1 MRYVKAKS
9 ITELLGR
16 FLREEGLETPLNEY
30 RVIQAWPLVVGEPFS
45 QYTKSVKMYNQTLY
59 VEISHPVVRQE
70 LLMRRTELL
79 EQLNHCVGAH
89 VVYDIRIS

>member
-30 RVIQAWPLVVGEPFS
+30 RVIQA
-45 QYTKSVKMYNQTLY
+45 
-59 VEISHPVVRQE
+59 
-70 LLMRRTELL
+70 
-79 EQLNHCVGAH
+79 
-89 VVYDIRIS
+89 